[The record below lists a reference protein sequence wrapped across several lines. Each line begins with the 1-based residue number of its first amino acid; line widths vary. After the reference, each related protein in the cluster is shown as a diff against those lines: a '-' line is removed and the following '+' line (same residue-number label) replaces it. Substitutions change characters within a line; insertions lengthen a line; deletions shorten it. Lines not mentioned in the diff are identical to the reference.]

1 MIKLLI
7 GKPGEGKTKDMIENA
22 NKALDTAKGDIVFIG
37 ESNESI
43 LEVHHSIRFINISEF
58 PVSSSTELLAFL
70 HGLVSSNYDIETI
83 FIDGVFNLFIMTPEE
98 ICDWLE
104 KAKSIS
110 EKHNI
115 YFQISISLL
124 VSIPECLK
132 PFMS

>member
-7 GKPGEGKTKDMIENA
+7 GNPGEGKTKDMIANA
-22 NKALDTAKGDIVFIG
+22 NSSLDTAKGDIVFIG

-43 LEVHHSIRFINISEF
+43 LEVHHNIRFINISEF
-58 PVSSSTELLAFL
+58 PVSSSTELLAFI

-83 FIDGVFNLFIMTPEE
+83 FIDGVFNLFILTPEE

-104 KAKSIS
+104 KAKAIS

-124 VSIPECLK
+124 GQLPECLK
-132 PFMS
+132 PYMI